1 MSRPAVLVICAGS
14 VGREMAG
21 PGIRSYEL
29 ARALRPHADV
39 TLAAVAAEDS
49 RPDVAPYDLHTPHAL
64 RSLIAAAD
72 AVVCQPTSPL
82 VAAWLRHSDARVV
95 YDLYD
100 PEPLELLEV
109 LRGRRRRLRSL
120 VGRVTL
126 DRYLG
131 ALRDGDQFVCASEKQ
146 RDLWLGAML
155 GEGRINIAAYDRD
168 PSGRELIDVVPLGLR
183 SEPPCR
189 GPAACAPASP
199 RSAPRPRSCSGTA
212 GSGAGSTLPPRC
224 ARWPSCRSA
233 GRRHGSCSWAP
244 PPTSPRARRPS
255 GRRRSRRSSGCS
267 TASSSSTTS
276 WVPYEERAAWLLEA
290 DCAIS
295 THVEHLETRFA
306 FRTRLLDCFWAG
318 LPVVC
323 TRGDDLAALIEREQL
338 GAVIPEGDAA
348 AAAAALETV
357 LGRGRDAYRAGL
369 ARAAEAYRWESVAV
383 PLVRYVTG
391 DVKPPPPGP
400 RAHRRAGHVA
410 RDAAF
415 RSGAAT
421 LNRLGLP
428 WPRL

>member
-1 MSRPAVLVICAGS
+1 VSRPSVLVICAGS
-14 VGREMAG
+14 IGREMAG

-29 ARALRPHADV
+29 ARALRPHAEV
-39 TLAAVAAEDS
+39 TLAAVGSADS
-49 RPDVAPYDLHTPHAL
+49 RPDVVPYDLHAPHAL
-64 RSLIAAAD
+64 RPLIAAAD

-109 LRGRRRRLRSL
+109 LRGRRPRLRHL
-120 VGRVTL
+120 VGQLTL

-155 GEGRINIAAYDRD
+155 GEGRLGIAAYDRD
-168 PSGRELIDVVPLGLR
+168 PSGRELIDVVPFGLRAEPPAAGPGGVRARFGELGPEAEIVLWNGGIWSWLDAPTAVRAMAQLQQRRPQARLVFMGAATNVASRAATERARALAAQLGLLDR
-183 SEPPCR
+183 VVFFNDQ
-189 GPAACAPASP
+189 
-199 RSAPRPRSCSGTA
+199 
-212 GSGAGSTLPPRC
+212 
-224 ARWPSCRSA
+224 
-233 GRRHGSCSWAP
+233 
-244 PPTSPRARRPS
+244 
-255 GRRRSRRSSGCS
+255 
-267 TASSSSTTS
+267 

-290 DCAIS
+290 ACAIS

-323 TRGDDLAALIEREQL
+323 TRGDDLAALIERDQL
-338 GAVIPEGDAA
+338 GAVVPEGDVAA
-348 AAAAALETV
+348 VAAALETV
-357 LGRGRDAYRAGL
+357 LQRGRDAYRAGL
-369 ARAAEAYRWESVAV
+369 TRAAEAYRWDSVAA

-391 DVKPPPPGP
+391 DVAPPPRGP
-400 RAHRRAGHVA
+400 RAHRRAGQAA

-415 RSGAAT
+415 RGGAAT